1 MVEKMHRVFVY
12 MMSHYQV
19 SRDAT
24 FKGGA
29 ALKDESYDDKK
40 SSATQ
45 VSKNAT
51 FFLKA
56 AHGIISHK
64 HAYYMQDKNPV
75 WEFLLVNLLLTLISA
90 DHSA

>member
-1 MVEKMHRVFVY
+1 MHRVFVY

-51 FFLKA
+51 FF
-56 AHGIISHK
+56 
-64 HAYYMQDKNPV
+64 
-75 WEFLLVNLLLTLISA
+75 
-90 DHSA
+90 

>member
-1 MVEKMHRVFVY
+1 MHRVFVY

-51 FFLKA
+51 FFSERRMA
-56 AHGIISHK
+56 SHISTPTT
-64 HAYYMQDKNPV
+64 AYMQDKNPV